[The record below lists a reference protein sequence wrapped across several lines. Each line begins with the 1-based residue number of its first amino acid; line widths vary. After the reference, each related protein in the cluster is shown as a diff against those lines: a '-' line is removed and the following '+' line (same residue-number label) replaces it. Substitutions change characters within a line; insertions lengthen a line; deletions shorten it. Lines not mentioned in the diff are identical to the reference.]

1 MQQGF
6 FQLGI
11 DSLEMIRVRNRL
23 SKWLGTE
30 LSPTILLDFPSVLD
44 LATELDHR
52 HHRGADNG
60 ATNGGVTNG
69 TQATVGGGY
78 VAEKEEVKF
87 EKLAVDKELLI
98 QVQKKLKEKYSSEQN
113 QRKISSILAKSS
125 DPKALDALR
134 TEVEASVLLNLG
146 IIDDLQQ
153 KSVEKGR
160 KDAEKSLKRLRKLP
174 EVADCEQEVLKLL
187 NLEAP

>member
-11 DSLEMIRVRNRL
+11 DSLEMIRVKNRL

-30 LSPTILLDFPSVLD
+30 LSSTILLDFPSVLD

-52 HHRGADNG
+52 YRGATGG
-60 ATNGGVTNG
+60 ATNGATTNG
-69 TQATVGGGY
+69 THATAGGY
-78 VAEKEEVKF
+78 VAEKEDVKL